1 MRIIARS
8 TLRDYW
14 GKHPDAETPLKVWFA
29 QVKKANWKNFNEL
42 KAQFGNASVVGN
54 DRVVFNIKGNEYRLI
69 AAIDYQKQILWIRFV
84 GTHKAYDKIDAKTI

>member
-14 GKHPDAETPLKVWFA
+14 GKYPGAELPLKVWYV
-29 QVKKANWKNFNEL
+29 QVKKAEWKTSNEL
-42 KAQFGNASVVGN
+42 KARFGNASIVGN
-54 DRVVFNIKGNEYRLI
+54 DRVVFNVKGNEYRLI
-69 AAIDYQKQILWIRFV
+69 AAIDYRKQIVWIRFI